1 MYPINNKT
9 EKKEKIQ
16 KAKQNTYYYFTCVR
30 YHINETT
37 AKKFI
42 EMHLDQAE
50 ALLAHFRGL
59 LDLAGYVDLDKRK
72 KLLRFIAYLPPSK
85 ETIEV

>member
-1 MYPINNKT
+1 VK
-9 EKKEKIQ
+9 
-16 KAKQNTYYYFTCVR
+16 NTAILDKVI

-42 EMHLDQAE
+42 EMHVDQAD

-72 KLLRFIAYLPPSK
+72 KLLRFIAYLTDSK
-85 ETIEV
+85 ETIEMLIVNFLQTDDTL